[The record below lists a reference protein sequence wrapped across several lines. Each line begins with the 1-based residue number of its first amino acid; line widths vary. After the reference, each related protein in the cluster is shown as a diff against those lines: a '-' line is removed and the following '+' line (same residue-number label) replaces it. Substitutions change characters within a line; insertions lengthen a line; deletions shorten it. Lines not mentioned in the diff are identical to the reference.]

1 MRLIQPT
8 IKEKVDEKRN
18 VPLYRATHEA
28 GDNTYCADAHS
39 VKAGVREVRELV
51 HSKRGKACL

>member
-39 VKAGVREVRELV
+39 VKAGVRELV